1 MVPFT
6 VTIENTSYF
15 PASFY
20 YKADAVNFQQNPPSN
35 ITANQGRGITAT
47 ITEASGGLGKFDIII
62 IYIALNLWAILLL
75 KKEP

>member
-6 VTIENTSYF
+6 VTIENTSSF

-35 ITANQGRGITAT
+35 ITANQGRGITANN
-47 ITEASGGLGKFDIII
+47 TEGCGVLGKYDRI
-62 IYIALNLWAILLL
+62 IYRYCSAIMGNQ
-75 KKEP
+75 ENC